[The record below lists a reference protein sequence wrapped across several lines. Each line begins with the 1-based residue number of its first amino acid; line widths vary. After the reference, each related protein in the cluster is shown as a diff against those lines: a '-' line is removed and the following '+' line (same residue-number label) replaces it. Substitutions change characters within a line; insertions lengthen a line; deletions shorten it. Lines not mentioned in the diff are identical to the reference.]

1 MFIEPNTQ
9 SEWRDILELS
19 LMQIFFV
26 NIKWSFFL
34 LELFFLLRT
43 FISSNMN
50 IYLIC
55 HNTIITKFYWFM
67 KAKTINN
74 VFGFLKFKF
83 KNNLVK
89 MQNVILFVFIRVRL
103 FILLRYWAFLID
115 RNVKFSWLSFNR
127 RLRLERYFFGTFGD
141 FESFRS
147 LKFED
152 FFIDPNVKNKLG
164 LLERCKHDILHN
176 FELNHFL
183 WERIEHK
190 NEIVI
195 IRCVIFGLEEMS
207 IGSK

>member
-1 MFIEPNTQ
+1 
-9 SEWRDILELS
+9 
-19 LMQIFFV
+19 
-26 NIKWSFFL
+26 
-34 LELFFLLRT
+34 
-43 FISSNMN
+43 MN

-74 VFGFLKFKF
+74 VFGFLQLKF

-89 MQNVILFVFIRVRL
+89 MQNVVLFVFIRVRL
-103 FILLRYWAFLID
+103 FILLWYWSFLID

-152 FFIDPNVKNKLG
+152 FFIDPNVKNKLS

-183 WERIEHK
+183 WEGIEHK
-190 NEIVI
+190 NEVVI

-207 IGSK
+207 IGSE